1 MKLSRGVVE
10 SRRCCGG
17 GLKVAGVGRGKGGA
31 RLACSTWRRRDQPGG
46 ETCGGDGSRAPA
58 GWEEEEDWRD

>member
-1 MKLSRGVVE
+1 VKLSRGVVE

-46 ETCGGDGSRAPA
+46 ETCGGGVDRRREGDGPIFQ
-58 GWEEEEDWRD
+58 